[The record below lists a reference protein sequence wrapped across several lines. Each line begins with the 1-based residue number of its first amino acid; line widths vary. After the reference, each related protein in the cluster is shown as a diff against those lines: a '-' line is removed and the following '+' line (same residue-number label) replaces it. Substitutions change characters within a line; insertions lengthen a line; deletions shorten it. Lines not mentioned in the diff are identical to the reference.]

1 MEGDFGRTGVR
12 TRRLGKPI
20 AYRRL
25 GGSAFAK
32 RHQLR
37 RDLLVTTGV
46 SKSGLIPKTPI
57 RRYAEPPTR
66 LWWLALAI
74 TLIAAPSA
82 HAHLM
87 NTGFGPFNDGLMNLF
102 VTPED
107 LLPVIALALMAGL
120 RGPRF
125 ARTVL
130 FALPVA
136 WLVGSAAGLLLAP
149 PITLPVAET
158 IVTIALGVL
167 LATDHPLP
175 LAAVACLAILL
186 GLFHGIINGSELP
199 KTSSSGQIS
208 AAGVAAALFVAV
220 SLLAGQAASMRVRW
234 ARVAVRVAGSW
245 IVAIGLLMLGWS
257 MRVPG

>member
-1 MEGDFGRTGVR
+1 
-12 TRRLGKPI
+12 
-20 AYRRL
+20 
-25 GGSAFAK
+25 
-32 RHQLR
+32 
-37 RDLLVTTGV
+37 
-46 SKSGLIPKTPI
+46 
-57 RRYAEPPTR
+57 
-66 LWWLALAI
+66 
-74 TLIAAPSA
+74 
-82 HAHLM
+82 M